1 MTATWI
7 KQVLEGST
15 QYLKFKKKKKHWRIT
30 PIRSLLKSM
39 EEKKR
44 KVSFCYKRVRVN
56 IEETKI
62 KKENAII
69 GNGYGLRAM
78 NNTNLVVKLVLIPS
92 LKLFAAIWGQTL
104 SIAVFCNGWFSDH
117 FHWPTHFTF
126 NAYMVRVI
134 IYIKKKR

>member
-1 MTATWI
+1 
-7 KQVLEGST
+7 
-15 QYLKFKKKKKHWRIT
+15 
-30 PIRSLLKSM
+30 M

-92 LKLFAAIWGQTL
+92 LKLFAAI
-104 SIAVFCNGWFSDH
+104 
-117 FHWPTHFTF
+117 
-126 NAYMVRVI
+126 
-134 IYIKKKR
+134 